1 MKYSCLNACIE
12 TQSNRLTIIADV
24 SKIELNTWLNHI
36 YCSVHTE
43 SDHLSMPIILTHM
56 QSARFPLLTPGLF
69 SAHKSCC
76 YKFWCQLTWRRGA
89 DVKHRDFI
97 GTTVT
102 ISVKSLYSPG
112 TKLCLGDMKATLEWE
127 HGAGTTGGHS
137 ECKWRTYNRHRKQH
151 FFFLFFFKSTC
162 HHHSWRST
170 CSQRLEFKSN
180 TSCRG
185 LTQS

>member
-1 MKYSCLNACIE
+1 MHALKLNLIGSLLSQMC
-12 TQSNRLTIIADV
+12 Q
-24 SKIELNTWLNHI
+24 KIELNTWLNHI

-43 SDHLSMPIILTHM
+43 SDHLSMPIILTHT

-76 YKFWCQLTWRRGA
+76 YKFRCQLTWRRGA

-151 FFFLFFFKSTC
+151 FFFLFFLNRPVTTIADVPLV
-162 HHHSWRST
+162 H
-170 CSQRLEFKSN
+170 
-180 TSCRG
+180 RG
-185 LTQS
+185 WSLKVIHPAEG